1 MGENWLD
8 WLCYLAGNF
17 QTAFFIFSGYFSF
30 NDFIMNQQTKNA
42 RAFLPLNISAVGG
55 VTLTHTYALH
65 REHKELS
72 FGNMTNN
79 N

>member
-1 MGENWLD
+1 
-8 WLCYLAGNF
+8 
-17 QTAFFIFSGYFSF
+17 
-30 NDFIMNQQTKNA
+30 MNQQTKNA
-42 RAFLPLNISAVGG
+42 RAFLPLNVSAVGG
-55 VTLTHTYALH
+55 VTLTYTYALH